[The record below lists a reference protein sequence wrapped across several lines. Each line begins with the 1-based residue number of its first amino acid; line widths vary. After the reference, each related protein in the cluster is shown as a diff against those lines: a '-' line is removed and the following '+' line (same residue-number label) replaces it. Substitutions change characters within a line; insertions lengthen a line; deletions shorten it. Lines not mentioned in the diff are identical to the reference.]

1 MSRAERRRA
10 EKSSGST
17 SPDDASATSEGTA
30 PEPSPLAPWIERLS
44 LSLLVATVILR
55 VFTSG
60 GGIELLQPGVQILAD
75 SLGLCSAGCLVAA
88 RALGRQPVFRFSGW
102 APWVLLTW
110 ALWLAWGA
118 SDASHPDLAWRSALT
133 FTTLPLLGLVAIELS
148 GGRPER
154 TALLFG
160 VVLAAVA
167 VGAALAGYQG
177 FVEIPNL
184 IADYQSKDPE
194 LMAEIALQDPSYQLA
209 LIERLHSRG
218 ATGPFLLPGLLAS
231 ACAAALP
238 LVGLATGRR
247 LARQNLAHALPAAIA
262 VLVLALGLVLSRS
275 KGAVVSATLV
285 VGAALLLAPGLR
297 RYRRR
302 LLVVAGLGVAAL
314 TSVGLLALWLGPER
328 AGVGL
333 SLSVRLEY
341 WEAALAMWQE
351 APLRGLGINQFRE
364 YYSGFKAIQAEEALH
379 AHNAPLQLLA
389 ETGLVGLG
397 LFAGTLAVV
406 VRRGLRVAWSDQR
419 QSVEGALPWID
430 GAFAAGGLFAG
441 WLLLGAHGDT
451 YNAATTGAWLV
462 IGAGVLLLGP
472 VLWRALR
479 GTSPRLVA
487 GAALAG
493 SSVLIG
499 DGLLNFGVHH
509 AGFSLVVWLLL
520 GLAGGMVS
528 KKDVEEEPTRGGGLL
543 GTLVCALTLGV
554 IGGVLPGALEAEGER
569 AAARAHHQEAAAGR
583 EVEENLRLACEAFA
597 AACEGAPH
605 DSRTWLERGAALA
618 RLGDSLEDPA
628 ERRAHWDAG
637 VAATRES
644 IRLAPRNAGATFQL
658 GRLLSGAKSSP
669 EDLEAAQAAFDRTL
683 ELYPSHPEHL
693 LEAGAIRVRR
703 ARLGTPGTLAAEAEA
718 LLLRAE
724 EVSEKTRLKRIQLRP
739 DQVKRIADLRAQL
752 GGLKRD

>member
-1 MSRAERRRA
+1 MSRAERRR
-10 EKSSGST
+10 EQKSSSST
-17 SPDDASATSEGTA
+17 SSSDKSPAPSGSL

-44 LSLLVATVILR
+44 LSLLVATLILR

-102 APWVLLTW
+102 APWVLLAW
-110 ALWLAWGA
+110 VLWLAWGA
-118 SDASHPDLAWRSALT
+118 SAASHADLAWRSALT
-133 FTTLPLLGLVAIELS
+133 FTTLPLLGLVALELS

-154 TALLFG
+154 TALLLG
-160 VVLAAVA
+160 IVLAAVA
-167 VGAALAGYQG
+167 VGAVLATYQG
-177 FVEIPNL
+177 FVEIPAL
-184 IADYQSKDPE
+184 IQDYQNQDPD

-231 ACAAALP
+231 ACAAVIP
-238 LVGLATGRR
+238 LAGLAAGRR
-247 LARQNLAHALPAAIA
+247 LAGKSPLRALPALLA
-262 VLVLALGLVLSRS
+262 VVLLALGLVLSRS
-275 KGAVVSATLV
+275 KGAVVSAALV
-285 VGAALLLAPGLR
+285 VGASLLLAPGLR

-302 LLVVAGLGVAAL
+302 LLIAAACGLAAL

-333 SLSVRLEY
+333 SLTVRLEY
-341 WEAALAMWQE
+341 WEAALAMWRE

-364 YYSGFKAIQAEEALH
+364 YYSAYKALQAEEALH

-389 ETGLVGLG
+389 ETGLIGLG
-397 LFAGTLAVV
+397 LFAGTIALF
-406 VRRGLRVAWSDQR
+406 VRRGLGVAWSEQR
-419 QSVEGALPWID
+419 AHEEGAVPWSD

-451 YNAATTGAWLV
+451 YNAATTSAWLV
-462 IGAGVLLLGP
+462 IGAGVLVLTPG
-472 VLWRALR
+472 LWRALR
-479 GTSPRLVA
+479 GSSPRLVA

-493 SSVLIG
+493 ATVLIG

-509 AGFSLVVWLLL
+509 AGFSLIVWLLL

-528 KKDVEEEPTRGGGLL
+528 SQDVTPGQTRAGGLVGAL
-543 GTLVCALTLGV
+543 ACALTLGV
-554 IGGVLPGALEAEGER
+554 IGFVLPGALEAESQR
-569 AAARAHHQEAAAGR
+569 ALARAHHQEAASGR
-583 EVEENLRLACEAFA
+583 DVEKNLRLACEAFA
-597 AACEGAPH
+597 AACEAAPH

-618 RLGDSLEDPA
+618 RLGDSTPS
-628 ERRAHWDAG
+628 ERQADWEAG
-637 VAATRES
+637 VAATREA

-658 GRLLSGAKSSP
+658 GRLLSRRGASP
-669 EDLEAAQAAFDRTL
+669 EDLEAAQAAFDRTV

-703 ARLGTPGTLAAEAEA
+703 SLGGGASQAPEAEA
-718 LLLRAE
+718 LLRRAE
-724 EVSEKTRLKRIQLRP
+724 EVSRETRLKRIRLRP
-739 DQVKRIADLRAQL
+739 AQVERIARLRAQL
-752 GGLKRD
+752 RGLNRD